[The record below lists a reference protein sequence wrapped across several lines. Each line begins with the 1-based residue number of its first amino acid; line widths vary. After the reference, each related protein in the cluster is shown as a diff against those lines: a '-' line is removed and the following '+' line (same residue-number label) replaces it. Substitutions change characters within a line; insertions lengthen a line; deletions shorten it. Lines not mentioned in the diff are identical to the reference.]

1 MIVLT
6 AKTIGICRCRLGP
19 AKRTLRTD
27 RNTGWN
33 DHQDGQWYIQV
44 GSFRKLELHVM
55 NSPYFRITHDQ
66 ETGTWLLASKIQLN
80 LGHHNPKIYFNEGDY
95 EIVHKFDL
103 EEKQLDDFV
112 ERCNQYQDD
121 KDSTILSHTPVA
133 VIKVQQRSQCYVIP

>member
-1 MIVLT
+1 M
-6 AKTIGICRCRLGP
+6 LG
-19 AKRTLRTD
+19 R
-27 RNTGWN
+27 
-33 DHQDGQWYIQV
+33 
-44 GSFRKLELHVM
+44 

-66 ETGTWLLASKIQLN
+66 ETKTWLLASKIQPN
-80 LGHHNPKIYFNEGDY
+80 LGHHNPKIYFNVGEY

-133 VIKVQQRSQCYVIP
+133 VIKVQ